1 MYKYGIMQGRLTSP
15 KDNRIQF
22 FPKDEW
28 IEEFGSA
35 AQIGFDCIEWLYDFH
50 DADTN
55 PIATNEGIETIKSLM
70 QHHNVKVNSLCAHCF
85 IEKTLVGASA
95 GEKNE
100 ALSLLGWLLT
110 RLKMFGATRLVLPVE
125 DAAHLTDNAEFER
138 QLEWMKHALNL
149 AEENQMEIDMETT
162 LSPFA
167 LACFLEKL
175 PHPLLKVNYDI
186 GNSAGMGY
194 DIKDEFSAYGHRIG
208 SVHIK
213 DKLLNGPTVALGT
226 GIADFQLLADC
237 LENINFTGDIVLE
250 AARGISGEELTWAKN
265 NRSLVLKYFV
275 RSGT

>member
-1 MYKYGIMQGRLTSP
+1 MSHIGIMQGRLSSP

-22 FPKDEW
+22 FPENW
-28 IEEFGSA
+28 EREFELASQ
-35 AQIGFDCIEWLYDFH
+35 AQFDCIEWLYDFH

-85 IEKTLVGASA
+85 IEKPLVGASA

-100 ALSLLGWLLT
+100 SLSLLGWLLS
-110 RLKMFGATRLVLPVE
+110 RLKMLGATRLVLPVE
-125 DAAHLTDNAEFER
+125 DAAHLTDSAEFER
-138 QLEWMKHALNL
+138 QLDWMKHALNL
-149 AEENQMEIDMETT
+149 AEENQIEIDMETT

-167 LACFLEKL
+167 LAYFLDKL

-186 GNSAGMGY
+186 GNSAGVGY

-226 GIADFQLLADC
+226 GFADFQLLAHC
-237 LENINFTGDIVLE
+237 LENINFSGDIVLE
-250 AARGISGEELTWAKN
+250 AARGIPGEELTWAKN
-265 NRSLVLKYFV
+265 NRSLMLKYFL

>member
-1 MYKYGIMQGRLTSP
+1 MQGRLSSP

-22 FPKDEW
+22 FPENW
-28 IEEFGSA
+28 EREFELASQ
-35 AQIGFDCIEWLYDFH
+35 AQFDCIEWLYDFH

-70 QHHNVKVNSLCAHCF
+70 QHNNVKVNSLCAHCF
-85 IEKTLVGASA
+85 IEKPLVGASA
-95 GEKNE
+95 GKKNE
-100 ALSLLGWLLT
+100 SLSLLGWLLS
-110 RLKMFGATRLVLPVE
+110 RLKMLGATRLVLPVE
-125 DAAHLTDNAEFER
+125 DAAHLTDSTEFER

-149 AEENQMEIDMETT
+149 AEENQIEIDMETT
-162 LSPFA
+162 LSPFS
-167 LACFLEKL
+167 LAYFLDKL

-208 SVHIK
+208 SIHIK

-226 GIADFQLLADC
+226 GFADFQLLASC

-250 AARGISGEELTWAKN
+250 AARGIPGEELTWAKN
-265 NRSLVLKYFV
+265 NRSLVLKYFL
-275 RSGT
+275 RSRT

>member
-1 MYKYGIMQGRLTSP
+1 MSHIGIMQGRLSSP

-22 FPKDEW
+22 FPENWEK
-28 IEEFGSA
+28 EFELASQ
-35 AQIGFDCIEWLYDFH
+35 AQFDCIEWLYDFH

-70 QHHNVKVNSLCAHCF
+70 QHHSVKVNSLCAHCF
-85 IEKTLVGASA
+85 IEKPLVGATA
-95 GEKNE
+95 GEKKE
-100 ALSLLGWLLT
+100 SLSLLGWLLT
-110 RLKMFGATRLVLPVE
+110 RLKMLGATRLVLPVE
-125 DAAHLTDNAEFER
+125 DAAHLTDSAEFER
-138 QLEWMKHALNL
+138 QLEWMKRALNL
-149 AEENQMEIDMETT
+149 AEGNHIEIDMETT

-167 LACFLEKL
+167 LASFLDKL

-208 SVHIK
+208 SIHIK

-237 LENINFTGDIVLE
+237 LENINFAGDIVLE
-250 AARGISGEELTWAKN
+250 AARGIPGEELTWAKN
-265 NRSLVLKYFV
+265 NRSLVLKYFL

>member
-1 MYKYGIMQGRLTSP
+1 MQIVGQVVAAAHGRLHP
-15 KDNRIQF
+15 R
-22 FPKDEW
+22 
-28 IEEFGSA
+28 
-35 AQIGFDCIEWLYDFH
+35 QIGFHAALEVEEVNVI
-50 DADTN
+50 
-55 PIATNEGIETIKSLM
+55 GIRGKFLERELAEVAK
-70 QHHNVKVNSLCAHCF
+70 QF
-85 IEKTLVGASA
+85 E
-95 GEKNE
+95 
-100 ALSLLGWLLT
+100 LL
-110 RLKMFGATRLVLPVE
+110 FV
-125 DAAHLTDNAEFER
+125 AEFER

-149 AEENQMEIDMETT
+149 AEKNQIEIDMETT